1 VVSLRTSRAAKS
13 GASLEEYAGDGLKSV
28 PPCTFS
34 NQKNSDFTINGET
47 NGGSPAKFRF
57 DQ

>member
-1 VVSLRTSRAAKS
+1 VVSLWTSRAAKS

-47 NGGSPAKFRF
+47 NPQNF
-57 DQ
+57 DLTNE